1 MKYEGHLFIWFT
13 ILMPFAKNNL
23 FYPYSMQIINWLF
36 CFGAILVMWR
46 FAPFNSYIKS
56 CITLSLPF
64 KIYSQL
70 ARCYSL
76 GIFFLFILAS
86 LYPKRL
92 EHPIIYAILILV
104 IANTSIMALVGAFA
118 FGVIFLFD
126 LFNSLK
132 NNGISKKLFI
142 FIFILFFLGA
152 VLVLGQLV
160 NFSIPFYAVNSR
172 FYNFN
177 TNFLCFYLDAP
188 VSIFKII
195 FATLYSFLLIFS
207 SLFFKKDTKILF
219 FLFLTQLLLIV
230 IFSKVY
236 AGECWHFCFLFI
248 YFIISVWL
256 YLSEC
261 KLTSQFQKNYIM
273 LFFVFCFLLIF
284 FPSNYKT
291 FIGIHSGL
299 RYYVENNIDT
309 FNSSK
314 IFFFP
319 NHSYTKE
326 IVPYIDKY
334 NLDMYDSHGNQIK
347 SLDAFF
353 VQWKD
358 DIIDFQKIKE
368 IIGNDSYAFIFTDLK
383 SNQLFMDRIKNT
395 KLLYGL
401 QIDLYRCILPSYL
414 YIIKK
419 I

>member
-1 MKYEGHLFIWFT
+1 MFINKILNSIKVDVNRLLFLFSITFFIFSSIVALANHSLYIDEVNAWNIAKYVNFLDLFKLMRYEGHLFIWFT

-142 FIFILFFLGA
+142 FILFFLGA

-207 SLFFKKDTKILF
+207 SLFF
-219 FLFLTQLLLIV
+219 
-230 IFSKVY
+230 
-236 AGECWHFCFLFI
+236 
-248 YFIISVWL
+248 
-256 YLSEC
+256 
-261 KLTSQFQKNYIM
+261 
-273 LFFVFCFLLIF
+273 
-284 FPSNYKT
+284 
-291 FIGIHSGL
+291 
-299 RYYVENNIDT
+299 
-309 FNSSK
+309 
-314 IFFFP
+314 
-319 NHSYTKE
+319 
-326 IVPYIDKY
+326 
-334 NLDMYDSHGNQIK
+334 
-347 SLDAFF
+347 
-353 VQWKD
+353 
-358 DIIDFQKIKE
+358 
-368 IIGNDSYAFIFTDLK
+368 
-383 SNQLFMDRIKNT
+383 
-395 KLLYGL
+395 
-401 QIDLYRCILPSYL
+401 
-414 YIIKK
+414 
-419 I
+419 